1 MRIFRRLE
9 LTSALAG
16 VLVGVLG
23 VIFILYATTA
33 NYTYGSGTGD
43 TVHGVH
49 GTIPAIQDPHL
60 APALIRIA
68 VVETVLLGLM
78 LLGAVMHVR
87 TRHVGWGLTLLITAI
102 VLAVYNLLVSISFGY
117 IFLLV
122 GVFAVLAALFA
133 FIGRTANQA

>member
-9 LTSALAG
+9 LISALAG
-16 VLVGVLG
+16 ALVGVLG

-33 NYTYGSGTGD
+33 NYTYGSGTGN

-68 VVETVLLGLM
+68 VVEMVLLGLM

-87 TRHVGWGLTLLITAI
+87 TRHVGWGLTEGVRRKPRRFNGSGEADLLGFSQKPGGIDGLSPIRQT
-102 VLAVYNLLVSISFGY
+102 
-117 IFLLV
+117 
-122 GVFAVLAALFA
+122 
-133 FIGRTANQA
+133 T